1 MDSRIFLL
9 QSDNSL
15 LRMNEQPYES
25 EGLLQELLATHSD
38 LLAGDQIDAGT
49 PRQWLFIS
57 REVGIPNE
65 EGGSDR
71 WSGDHL
77 FLDQDAIPT
86 FVETK
91 RSSDTRTRREVVAQ
105 MLDYAANATT
115 YWPVSRMRELYA
127 QSCAELGQGPEEQF
141 REQFDEEID
150 AEHFWAQAEENLRTG
165 RVRLLFVADR
175 IPTELRRIV
184 EFLNGQMNPAE
195 VLALE
200 VKQYVGLTGDGH
212 LRTLVPRIIGQT
224 EVIREKKKT
233 GLSSGKRRELV
244 AVEDFSALPEVQEYR
259 SAIDRLLQLG
269 ESSQFEVRPHA
280 TLAGNQVHFHVPG
293 NEHEVFAIDTGRSCF
308 WINFSSDERTSDPI
322 LKREIKSLLLPAFP
336 KRKKQVEA
344 NENFL
349 GLPFDQV
356 ATEAGLKATEQVVA
370 LVERA
375 VFEDRASLASA
386 TEGGS

>member
-1 MDSRIFLL
+1 MESRIFLL
-9 QSDNSL
+9 QPDNSL

-25 EGLLQELLATHSD
+25 EDLLQELLATHSD
-38 LLAGDQIDAGT
+38 LLAGDQIDAGN

-57 REVGIPNE
+57 REIGIPNE

-115 YWPVSRMRELYA
+115 YWTVSRMREIHA
-127 QSCAELGQGPEEQF
+127 QSCAELGQGPEEQL
-141 REQFDEEID
+141 RERFDDEID
-150 AEHFWAQAEENLRTG
+150 AEQFWAQAEENLRTG
-165 RVRLLFVADR
+165 RVRMLFVADR

-184 EFLNGQMNPAE
+184 EFLNVQMNPAE

-200 VKQYVGLTGDGH
+200 VKQYVGLTGDGF
-212 LRTLVPRIIGQT
+212 LRTLVPRVIGQT

-233 GLSSGKRRELV
+233 GLSGGKRRELV
-244 AVEDFSALPEVQEYR
+244 AIEDFSALPKVQEYR

-269 ESSQFEVRPHA
+269 ESSQFELRPYA
-280 TLAGNQVHFHVPG
+280 TPAGNQVHFRIPG
-293 NEHEVFAIDTGRSCF
+293 TEGETFSIDTGRACF
-308 WINFSSDERTSDPI
+308 WINFPNHERTSDSI

-336 KRKKQVEA
+336 KRRRQIES
-344 NENFL
+344 NDNFI

-356 ATEAGLKATEQVVA
+356 ATEAGLKATERVVA
-370 LVERA
+370 LVEQA
-375 VFEDRASLASA
+375 VFENRASLASE
-386 TEGGS
+386 TDGGN